1 MTLTEL
7 RYVLAVARRRH
18 FGRAAEACHVAQP
31 TLSVAIKKLE
41 DELGVLLFERGGGGE
56 VTVTPAGERVAEQAA
71 HIFEL
76 VDGIKDLAAGARDD
90 LQGPLRLGAIY
101 TIAPYL
107 LPRLISALHAM
118 APQMPLLLEE
128 NYTRVLTEKLRRG
141 ELDAMIIATPLGEP
155 GLLALP
161 LYDEPFLVALPA
173 GHPWRKKKHIAPVEL
188 EQESL
193 LLLGSGH
200 CFRDQVLHVCP
211 ALGRSAR
218 GLAKTLESSSLETIR
233 QMVASGVG
241 LTVLPCTATRA
252 HDASDELI
260 TTRPFKGAPPSR
272 QVAIVWRKNFPRPRA
287 IEAVRQAVLASDL
300 PCVRKIRP
308 RPGDRGRADDQGFR

>member
-7 RYVLAVARRRH
+7 RYVLAVVRQRH
-18 FGRAAEACHVAQP
+18 FGRAAEASHVAQP

-41 DELGVLLFERGGGGE
+41 EELGVMLFERGGGGE

-71 HIFEL
+71 RIFEL

-90 LQGPLRLGAIY
+90 LAGPLRLGAIY

-107 LPRLISALHAM
+107 LPSLIPILHGL
-118 APQMPLLLEE
+118 APHMPLILEE
-128 NYTRVLTEKLRRG
+128 NYTRVLTEKMRKG
-141 ELDAMIIATPLGEP
+141 ELDAMIIATSVEEP
-155 GLLALP
+155 GILSLP

-173 GHPWRKKKHIAPVEL
+173 EHPWRKKKSIGSDEL
-188 EQESL
+188 EQENL

-200 CFRDQVLHVCP
+200 CFRDQVLQACP
-211 ALGRSAR
+211 ALNRSAS

-241 LTVLPCTATRA
+241 VTVLPCTATRS
-252 HDASDELI
+252 HNASDEMI
-260 TTRPFKGAPPSR
+260 AMRPFKGVAPTR
-272 QVAIVWRKNFPRPRA
+272 QVAIAWRKNFPRPRA
-287 IEAVRQAVLASDL
+287 IEAVRQAIMACDL
-300 PCVRKIRP
+300 VCVDKIRP
-308 RPGDRGRADDQGFR
+308 GSGA

>member
-7 RYVLAVARRRH
+7 RYVLAVVRQRH

-41 DELGVLLFERGGGGE
+41 EELGVMLFERGGGGE

-71 HIFEL
+71 RIFEL

-90 LQGPLRLGAIY
+90 LVGSLRLGAIY

-107 LPRLISALHAM
+107 LPGLIPLLHRM
-118 APQMPLLLEE
+118 APEMPLLLEE
-128 NYTRVLTEKLRRG
+128 NYTRVLTEKLRKG
-141 ELDAMIIATPLGEP
+141 ELDAMIIATPVEEP
-155 GLLALP
+155 GILSLP
-161 LYDEPFLVALPA
+161 LYDEPFLVALP
-173 GHPWRKKKHIAPVEL
+173 GEHPWRKKKQIGSDEL
-188 EQESL
+188 EQENL

-200 CFRDQVLHVCP
+200 CFRDQVLQACP
-211 ALGRSAR
+211 ALNRSAS

-241 LTVLPCTATRA
+241 MTVLPCTAVRSHT
-252 HDASDELI
+252 ASDDMIAL
-260 TTRPFKGAPPSR
+260 RPFKGVAPSR
-272 QVAIVWRKNFPRPRA
+272 QVAIAWRKNFPRPRA
-287 IEAVRQAVLASDL
+287 IEAIRQAVMSCQLECVNKLRPLA
-300 PCVRKIRP
+300 
-308 RPGDRGRADDQGFR
+308 GA

>member
-7 RYVLAVARRRH
+7 RYVLAVVRQRH

-41 DELGVLLFERGGGGE
+41 EELGVMLFERGGGGE

-71 HIFEL
+71 RIFEL

-90 LQGPLRLGAIY
+90 LVGSLRLGAIY

-107 LPRLISALHAM
+107 LPGLIPLLHRM
-118 APQMPLLLEE
+118 APEMPLLLEE
-128 NYTRVLTEKLRRG
+128 NYTRVLTEKLRKG
-141 ELDAMIIATPLGEP
+141 ELDAMIIATPVEEP
-155 GLLALP
+155 GILSLP
-161 LYDEPFLVALPA
+161 LYDEPFLVALP
-173 GHPWRKKKHIAPVEL
+173 GENPWRKKKQIGSDEL
-188 EQESL
+188 EQENL

-200 CFRDQVLHVCP
+200 CFRDQVLQACP
-211 ALGRSAR
+211 ALNRSAS

-241 LTVLPCTATRA
+241 MTVLPCTAVRSHT
-252 HDASDELI
+252 ASDDMIAL
-260 TTRPFKGAPPSR
+260 RPFKGVAPSR
-272 QVAIVWRKNFPRPRA
+272 QVAIAWRKNFPRPRA
-287 IEAVRQAVLASDL
+287 IEAIRQAVMSCQLECVNKLRPLA
-300 PCVRKIRP
+300 
-308 RPGDRGRADDQGFR
+308 GA

>member
-7 RYVLAVARRRH
+7 RYVLAVVRQRH
-18 FGRAAEACHVAQP
+18 FGRAAEVCHVAQP
-31 TLSVAIKKLE
+31 TLSVAVKKLE
-41 DELGVLLFERGGGGE
+41 EELGVLLFERGGGGE

-71 HIFEL
+71 RIFEL

-90 LQGPLRLGAIY
+90 LAGSLRLGVIY

-107 LPRLISALHAM
+107 LPHFIPVLHGL
-118 APQMPLLLEE
+118 APHMPLLLEE
-128 NYTRVLTEKLRRG
+128 NYTRVLTEKLRKG
-141 ELDAMIIATPLGEP
+141 ELDAMLIATPVEEP

-173 GHPWRKKKHIAPVEL
+173 EHPWRKKKSIASDEL
-188 EQESL
+188 EQENL

-200 CFRDQVLHVCP
+200 CFRDQVLQACP
-211 ALGRSAR
+211 ALNRSAS

-241 LTVLPCTATRA
+241 VTVLPCTAARA
-252 HDASDELI
+252 HNASDELI
-260 TTRPFKGAPPSR
+260 TMRPFKGAVPSR
-272 QVAIVWRKNFPRPRA
+272 QVAIAWRRNFPRPRA
-287 IEAVRQAVLASDL
+287 IEAVRQAVLACDL
-300 PCVRKIRP
+300 PCVDKLRP
-308 RPGDRGRADDQGFR
+308 RPGG